1 MHEVRVE
8 SLDRVELMGG
18 ELWLSVNSGSLN
30 LILPREVW
38 EELLSGVSE
47 AEEPRPEELAELDR
61 IRQRLTDHARERSF
75 ATVMEDVSSGEEAD
89 LRYHLVLRPSEPF
102 AVTTGYHFA
111 PVIRR
116 ELAERVRRAL
126 GEDRFVEQAYLIGAV
141 AEQGAF
147 AAGDENLKTLCVR
160 GRRSSTS
167 RFEMAPELWRVL
179 SEGLGWSNVETV
191 LPDGRE

>member
-30 LILPREVW
+30 LILPRRIW
-38 EELLSGVSE
+38 DELLSGVFE
-47 AEEPRPEELAELDR
+47 AGEPGPKELAELDR
-61 IRQRLTDHARERSF
+61 IKSLLAEHAGERSF
-75 ATVMEDVSSGEEAD
+75 STVMEDVECGEDAG

-102 AVTTGYHFA
+102 AVTTGYLFA

-116 ELAERVRRAL
+116 ELAGRVERAMR
-126 GEDRFVEQAYLIGAV
+126 EDRFVEQAYLVGAT
-141 AEQGAF
+141 AERGAF
-147 AAGDENLKTLCVR
+147 AVGDENLKTLCVR
-160 GRRSSTS
+160 GRRSSVS

-191 LPDGRE
+191 IPNGG